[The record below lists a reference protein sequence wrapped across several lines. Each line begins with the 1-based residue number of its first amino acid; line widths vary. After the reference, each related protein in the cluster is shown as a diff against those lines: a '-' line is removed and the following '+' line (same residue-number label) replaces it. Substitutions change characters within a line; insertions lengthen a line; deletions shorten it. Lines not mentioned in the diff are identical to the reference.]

1 MVQVRQRPRTVAS
14 MDVEDTLHASRSGRR
29 RQELV
34 DVAANIFAE
43 KGYHATSVQD
53 IAESLGILKGSIY
66 YYIDSKEDL
75 LYEIVDSR
83 LKNMES
89 VLRRLRSSRLDPL
102 AKLRGFICDIVA
114 HVHADPVKSA
124 VVLRD
129 LSALTGERLERATAA
144 LERQDRF
151 LRRQVSAG
159 QKAGLICPD
168 AEPALTSRGIL
179 GMVTWTYRG
188 LGQQARFG
196 AERTGEA
203 FADIVLAGLRCDR
216 KEHTQGHRRAL
227 GALPVSW

>member
-1 MVQVRQRPRTVAS
+1 MVQVRQRPRTISS
-14 MDVEDTLHASRSGRR
+14 MDSADTLQASRSGRR
-29 RQELV
+29 RQELI

-75 LYEIVDSR
+75 LYAIVDARVES
-83 LKNMES
+83 MEAI
-89 VLRRLRSSRLDPL
+89 LARLRSSGLDPL
-102 AKLRGFICDIVA
+102 AKLRGFICDVVA
-114 HVHADPVKSA
+114 HVHADPVKTA

-129 LSALTGERLERATAA
+129 MSALTGARLEWATGA
-144 LERQDRF
+144 LDRYDRF

-168 AEPALTSRGIL
+168 AEPALTARGIF
-179 GMVTWTYRG
+179 GMVTWTYG
-188 LGQQARFG
+188 WHGQPVRFDP
-196 AERTGEA
+196 ERTGDA

-216 KEHTQGHRRAL
+216 RKHTTGHRRAL
-227 GALPVSW
+227 GALPAYR